1 MAEPEAVTLTAV
13 SIEPNNCPL
22 EEPLNIAMDFS
33 TARDLA
39 HARWEIRFVAD
50 TANKRKIV
58 LLGETA
64 PCAYGAGAHSMAFSV
79 PQVNVSHL
87 KRHVLA
93 NVGLLL
99 AVLYDGDE
107 EVVQVSMVTQ
117 VTADGETL
125 MRSIYNPLD

>member
-1 MAEPEAVTLTAV
+1 MAEEALSVQAL

-22 EEPLNIAMDFS
+22 EEPLSLAIDFS
-33 TARDLA
+33 TTRELPS
-39 HARWEIRFVAD
+39 ARWEVRFVAD
-50 TANKRKIV
+50 QANKRKIV

-64 PCAYGAGAHSMAFSV
+64 TTDYAVGSHSMALSV
-79 PQVNVSHL
+79 EALAVSGI

-99 AVLYDGDE
+99 AVLYSGDE
-107 EVVQVSMVTQ
+107 EVLQVSMVTQ